1 MAHNRMD
8 YTEQLAIEAG
18 AVGALFIPLSF
29 IISGVIERLPVAPGL
44 KPTLAVFVSGATFH
58 LLAEA
63 TGLND
68 WYLYN
73 SAAHMAHV
81 RAWRKNN
88 RSIKK
93 ERPCG
98 ITWA

>member
-8 YTEQLAIEAG
+8 YTEQLVIEAG
-18 AVGALFIPLSF
+18 TVGALFIPLSF

-81 RAWRKNN
+81 RAWQKNN
-88 RSIKK
+88 KSIKK

>member
-1 MAHNRMD
+1 MD
-8 YTEQLAIEAG
+8 YTEQLVLEAG
-18 AVGALFIPLSF
+18 AVGALFIPWSY
-29 IISGVIERLPVAPGL
+29 IVSGMIERLPLAPNL

-68 WYLYN
+68 WYLHN

-81 RAWRKNN
+81 HAWLKNN
-88 RSIKK
+88 KAIKK

>member
-1 MAHNRMD
+1 MAHNRMN

-18 AVGALFIPLSF
+18 AVCALFIPLSF

-81 RAWRKNN
+81 RAWQKNN
-88 RSIKK
+88 KSIKK